1 MTVKL
6 WAVDRLHL
14 RFDYHSE
21 SIHSLFQLF
30 VQNFV
35 YFFIFLLMKL
45 THIQVFIKKSMKLEY
60 IYFFYLQADPVLS
73 FDVLYVQIFI

>member
-21 SIHSLFQLF
+21 SIHSLFSAFCSKFCLF
-30 VQNFV
+30 L
-35 YFFIFLLMKL
+35 YFF
-45 THIQVFIKKSMKLEY
+45 THETYPYSSVYKKMHEARIY
-60 IYFFYLQADPVLS
+60 IFFYLQADPVLS